1 MRVYTDVLLLALLL
15 PLQIAN
21 TLDSQARDDNLD
33 DNLNVARRIR
43 EGTTNSDRLFV
54 GKASFRLGLAQ
65 HTSLQEFLDGPKSLL
80 SCCLSFEWCG
90 EGELR
95 TPKHD
100 DRKSFFLIYLY
111 CSVNSLIVKIGGK
124 NARMK

>member
-1 MRVYTDVLLLALLL
+1 MPVYTDVLLLALLL

-65 HTSLQEFLDGPKSLL
+65 HTSRKNFSMAGNHCSLVVYRL
-80 SCCLSFEWCG
+80 SGAGKANFEPPN
-90 EGELR
+90 
-95 TPKHD
+95 TT
-100 DRKSFFLIYLY
+100 
-111 CSVNSLIVKIGGK
+111 IGSPSSPL
-124 NARMK
+124 

>member
-43 EGTTNSDRLFV
+43 EGTTNSDRLFCRK
-54 GKASFRLGLAQ
+54 G
-65 HTSLQEFLDGPKSLL
+65 EFSARSCATHQFARISRWPEIIALL
-80 SCCLSFEWCG
+80 LF
-90 EGELR
+90 
-95 TPKHD
+95 
-100 DRKSFFLIYLY
+100 
-111 CSVNSLIVKIGGK
+111 IV
-124 NARMK
+124 